1 MSTASKGRFAI
12 IAGGGAFPLE
22 VAEAAADRGCD
33 IRIIGL
39 RGFAARAIKRY
50 PTVWADM
57 LDPNRILDELRRIAP
72 DAVVLAGNVTRPGP
86 LAVGSV
92 YSAFK
97 NRGELGRILS
107 GGDDR
112 ILRGVI
118 ALIEEAGF
126 TVVGAQD
133 IAPGLLAPAGCQTK
147 ARPND
152 AALAD
157 IRLGIDLLNS
167 LSRFDVGQAC
177 VVSSGRVLAVEG
189 PEGTDAMLERVRS
202 LQRRRKLRLD
212 GGGGVLVKMPK
223 AAQDTRIDLPAI
235 GPRTIEKLRSAG
247 LGGVAVAA
255 NGVVI
260 IDRRSVV
267 QTADAWG
274 LFVTGE
280 VT

>member
-1 MSTASKGRFAI
+1 LSIASQGRFAI

-22 VAEAAADRGCD
+22 VAEAAADRGSD

-57 LDPNRILDELRRIAP
+57 LDPNGILDELRRIAP

-92 YSAFK
+92 YSAFR

-133 IAPGLLAPAGCQTK
+133 IAPGLLAPAGCDTK
-147 ARPND
+147 ARPDD
-152 AALAD
+152 AAIAD

-177 VVSSGRVLAVEG
+177 AVSSGRVLAVEG

-212 GGGGVLVKMPK
+212 GEGGVLVKMPK
-223 AAQDTRIDLPAI
+223 TAQDTRIDLPAI

-255 NGVVI
+255 DGVVI

-267 QTADAWG
+267 QMADAWG

>member
-1 MSTASKGRFAI
+1 
-12 IAGGGAFPLE
+12 
-22 VAEAAADRGCD
+22 
-33 IRIIGL
+33 
-39 RGFAARAIKRY
+39 
-50 PTVWADM
+50 
-57 LDPNRILDELRRIAP
+57 
-72 DAVVLAGNVTRPGP
+72 
-86 LAVGSV
+86 
-92 YSAFK
+92 
-97 NRGELGRILS
+97 
-107 GGDDR
+107 
-112 ILRGVI
+112 
-118 ALIEEAGF
+118 
-126 TVVGAQD
+126 
-133 IAPGLLAPAGCQTK
+133 
-147 ARPND
+147 
-152 AALAD
+152 
-157 IRLGIDLLNS
+157 
-167 LSRFDVGQAC
+167 
-177 VVSSGRVLAVEG
+177 
-189 PEGTDAMLERVRS
+189 MLERVRS

>member
-1 MSTASKGRFAI
+1 M
-12 IAGGGAFPLE
+12 
-22 VAEAAADRGCD
+22 
-33 IRIIGL
+33 IGL

-57 LDPNRILDELRRIAP
+57 LDPNRILDELRGIAP

-92 YSAFK
+92 YSAFR
-97 NRGELGRILS
+97 NRGEISRILS

-118 ALIEEAGF
+118 ELIEEAGF
-126 TVVGAQD
+126 RVVGAQD
-133 IAPGLLAPAGCQTK
+133 IAPGLLASAGCHTK
-147 ARPND
+147 TNPDDVAV
-152 AALAD
+152 AD
-157 IRLGIDLLNS
+157 IGMGIDLLNS

-177 VVSSGRVLAVEG
+177 VVSSRRVLAVEG

-202 LQRRRKLRLD
+202 LQRQRKLKLD

-223 AAQDTRIDLPAI
+223 AGQDTRIDLPAI

-247 LGGVAVAA
+247 LKGVAIAA

-260 IDRRSVV
+260 IDRRNVV
-267 QTADAWG
+267 KAADTSG
-274 LFVTGE
+274 IFVTGE